1 MADISG
7 SWWSKQVDTLVVVE
21 EKVFR
26 AALLWIVWEIVMKE
40 LPTLVRSVAENLLA
54 LHGALS

>member
-1 MADISG
+1 M
-7 SWWSKQVDTLVVVE
+7 VVVE

-54 LHGALS
+54 FHGALS